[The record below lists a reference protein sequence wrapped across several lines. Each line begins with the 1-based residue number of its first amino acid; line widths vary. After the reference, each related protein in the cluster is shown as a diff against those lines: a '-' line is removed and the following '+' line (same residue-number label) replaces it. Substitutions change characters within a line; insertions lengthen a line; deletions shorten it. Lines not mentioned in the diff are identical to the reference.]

1 MAWQDFRY
9 VYFVNLCVPY
19 LGLMCLALPGWG
31 SRGNCLVFTETGKD
45 GVSEDMAGEVIES
58 EGEGGI

>member
-1 MAWQDFRY
+1 
-9 VYFVNLCVPY
+9 
-19 LGLMCLALPGWG
+19 MCLALPGWG